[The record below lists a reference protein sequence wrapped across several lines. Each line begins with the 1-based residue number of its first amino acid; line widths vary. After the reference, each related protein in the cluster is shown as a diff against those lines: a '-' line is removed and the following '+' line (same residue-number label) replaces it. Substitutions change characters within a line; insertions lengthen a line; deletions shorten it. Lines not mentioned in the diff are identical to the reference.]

1 MQMPVHLSHRALIAG
16 GLIALLMILSG
27 CQVIAPRTPPPSL
40 TPVLLAT
47 QETPTAVSR
56 QPGGSGGSPT
66 ATPGGASPTATE
78 AFLPGQTV
86 TPPVPT
92 ADGVAIMALGTQATV
107 ILRAQP
113 TANSAVIAQ
122 VPGAQ
127 VLWARGRNADSTWLW
142 VTYNE
147 AGRHAW
153 VSAREVKLLGD
164 SSALPD
170 ITSPPGTGPTATA
183 TAPALSTATPVPVA
197 LVPTATPLAPG
208 ATATALPTPAR
219 TRAPANPLSGKIAF
233 QTAVGGEIY
242 LVNADGTGLRRLTA
256 GFDPALSPDGTQLAF
271 VRWGSPDGLY
281 VLDLRTG
288 QERRLATPQQPRGP
302 AWSPDG
308 ARIVLSHSTLQTTCL
323 DTPFGCFAEEEVQ
336 NFFGGRDCI
345 DTAQGRFCI
354 ADFQLRKL
362 NLTDL
367 ALVTVADGS
376 WLDLASQRR
385 SQTPSWHPKRN
396 EILYTGRTGL
406 QMITPGEV
414 TRPFV
419 NDVTL
424 SSASWSPDGQR
435 IVAQAYKHDH
445 WDIVL
450 LDAAGNIL
458 AQLTQPDPLAPQ
470 KPNNVAPTWS
480 PDGRMILFLSD
491 RDGQWRPYLMNAD
504 GSRQTPFLPQV
515 LGKINFS
522 YNYVAERVFSWSK

>member
-1 MQMPVHLSHRALIAG
+1 
-16 GLIALLMILSG
+16 
-27 CQVIAPRTPPPSL
+27 
-40 TPVLLAT
+40 
-47 QETPTAVSR
+47 
-56 QPGGSGGSPT
+56 
-66 ATPGGASPTATE
+66 
-78 AFLPGQTV
+78 
-86 TPPVPT
+86 
-92 ADGVAIMALGTQATV
+92 MALGTQATV
-107 ILRAQP
+107 TLRAQP
-113 TANSAVIAQ
+113 AANSPIVVQ
-122 VPGAQ
+122 VSGAQ
-127 VLWARGRNADSTWLW
+127 VLWARGRNADGTWLW
-142 VTYNE
+142 VNYNE

-164 SSALPD
+164 VSALPD
-170 ITSPPGTGPTATA
+170 ITSLPGTGPTATP
-183 TAPALSTATPVPVA
+183 TTPSVVLTPSTATPVPVA
-197 LVPTATPLAPG
+197 VTGTATSSVPAATVTTVPTAT
-208 ATATALPTPAR
+208 R
-219 TRAPANPLSGKIAF
+219 TRTPVSRLGGKIAF

-242 LVNADGTGLRRLTA
+242 LVNADGTGLRRVTD

-271 VRWGSPDGLY
+271 VRWGAPDGLY
-281 VLDLRTG
+281 VLDLRSG
-288 QERRLATPQQPRGP
+288 QERRLAAPQQPRGP

-308 ARIVLSHSTLQTTCL
+308 ARIVLSHTTLQTTCL
-323 DTPFGCFAEEEVQ
+323 DTPFGCFNEEDVQ

-354 ADFQLRKL
+354 ADFQRRELY
-362 NLTDL
+362 LTDL
-367 ALVTVADGS
+367 AVVTVADGN

-406 QMITPGEV
+406 QLITVGEV

-424 SSASWSPDGQR
+424 GSASWSPDGQR

-450 LDAAGNIL
+450 LDAAGNLL

-480 PDGRMILFLSD
+480 PDGKMILFLSN
-491 RDGQWRPYLMNAD
+491 RDGSWRPYLMNAD

-515 LGKINFS
+515 LAKVNFS
-522 YNYVAERVFSWSK
+522 YNYAAERVFSWSK